1 MRPVLIFGHKNPDND
16 SVCSAVA
23 YAHLKNLVE
32 TDEIHVAVRLG
43 PMPAE
48 TAWLFERFGVE
59 PPELIEHVRTRVSDV
74 MTPDAITVEPTS
86 SMREAGRLMRTHD
99 VRALPVVG
107 SDGAVVGLL
116 SQRRLAE
123 RYLEETE
130 IPGFSEMPV
139 TVERLVEVLDGELL
153 AGDAE
158 TMIEGCVLIGASEP
172 ETVVRLVKPGDVL
185 IVGDRVR
192 TQPMALEAGVACLV
206 VTAGARPAD
215 EVVRLASERGAA
227 LILTSQD
234 SYSAA
239 RLISLAHAVGDL
251 MEVDA
256 LRVGPDMLLHEAA
269 EDLLASSH
277 REAVVVGDD
286 GRCAGILTRTNI
298 ARGIRRRVI
307 LVDHNEMSQSA
318 PGIEDAE
325 VIEIVD
331 HHRVGD
337 IQTAGPILFLN
348 LPVGATATIVAMRY
362 ETLGVAVPVPIAGI
376 LLGAILTDTVL
387 LKSPTTTEFDRATA
401 ARLAAIVGVEPTEF
415 GLELFR
421 ARSAAVA
428 FDAKKVVGADI
439 KEYRV
444 GDVVVAVAQYESVDL
459 TEFGNHLDEVRSE
472 MERLREGGRYD
483 LVVLMATDIVREGSE
498 ILGVGKT
505 RLLERALG
513 IELVG
518 GVAWMPGVLSRKK
531 QIAARLVEAS
541 GS

>member
-1 MRPVLIFGHKNPDND
+1 MRPVLVFGHRNPDND
-16 SVCSAVA
+16 SICSAVA
-23 YAHLKNLVE
+23 YAHLKNLVD
-32 TDEIHVAVRLG
+32 TDEVHVPVRLG

-48 TAWLFERFGVE
+48 TVWLFDRFGVE
-59 PPELIEHVRTRVSDV
+59 PPEQIDHVRTRVSDV
-74 MTPDAITVEPTS
+74 MTPDAITVEPS
-86 SMREAGRLMRTHD
+86 RSMREAGRLMRTHD

-107 SDGAVVGLL
+107 ADGAVVGLL

-130 IPGFSEMPV
+130 IPGFAEMPV
-139 TVERLVEVLDGELL
+139 SVDRLVEVLDGELL
-153 AGDAE
+153 SGTGS
-158 TMIEGCVLIGASEP
+158 TMIEGNVLIGASEP
-172 ETVVRLVKPGDVL
+172 ATVVRLVQAGDVL

-192 TQPMALEAGVACLV
+192 TQPMALEAGVVCLV

-215 EVVRLASERGAA
+215 EVVELARTRGAA
-227 LILTSQD
+227 LIVTKHD

-256 LRVGPDMLLHEAA
+256 LRVSPDTLLHEAA

-277 REAVVVGDD
+277 REAIVVGAD
-286 GRCAGILTRTNI
+286 GGCAGILTRTNI

-318 PGIEDAE
+318 QGIEDAE
-325 VIEIVD
+325 VVEIVD

-348 LPVGATATIVAMRY
+348 LPVGATATIVATRY
-362 ETLGVAVPVPIAGI
+362 EMLGVDIPAPIAGV
-376 LLGAILTDTVL
+376 LLGAVLTDTVL
-387 LKSPTTTEFDRATA
+387 LKSPTTTDVDRRVAE
-401 ARLAAIVGVEPTEF
+401 RLARVVGVDPIEF

-421 ARSAAVA
+421 ARSAGVA

-444 GDVVVAVAQYESVDL
+444 ADMTVAIAQYESVDL
-459 TEFGNHLDEVRSE
+459 TEFLDHAHAVLEE
-472 MERLREGGRYD
+472 MERLRESRGYS

-498 ILGVGKT
+498 ILGTGKT

-513 IELVG
+513 IELRGTSV
-518 GVAWMPGVLSRKK
+518 WMPGVLSRKK

>member
-1 MRPVLIFGHKNPDND
+1 MRPVLVFGHRNPDND
-16 SVCSAVA
+16 SICSAVA
-23 YAHLKNLVE
+23 YAHLKNLVD
-32 TDEIHVAVRLG
+32 TDEVHVPVRLG

-48 TAWLFERFGVE
+48 TSWLLDRFGVE
-59 PPELIEHVRTRVSDV
+59 PPEQIDHVRTRVSDV
-74 MTPDAITVEPTS
+74 MTPDAITVEPSS
-86 SMREAGRLMRTHD
+86 SMREAGRLMRAHD

-107 SDGAVVGLL
+107 TDGVVVGLL

-130 IPGFSEMPV
+130 IPGFADMPV
-139 TVERLVEVLDGELL
+139 SVDRLVEVLDGELL
-153 AGDAE
+153 SGDGR
-158 TMIEGCVLIGASEP
+158 TTVEGNVLIGASEP
-172 ETVVRLVKPGDVL
+172 ATVIRLVRSGDVL

-192 TQPMALEAGVACLV
+192 TQPMAIEAGVACLV
-206 VTAGARPAD
+206 VTAGARPAA
-215 EVVRLASERGAA
+215 EVVELARARGTA
-227 LILTSQD
+227 LIVTRHD

-256 LRVGPDMLLHEAA
+256 LRVSPETLLNEAA

-277 REAVVVGDD
+277 REAIVVADD
-286 GRCAGILTRTNI
+286 GGCAGILTRTNI

-318 PGIEDAE
+318 QGIEDAE
-325 VIEIVD
+325 VVEIVD

-348 LPVGATATIVAMRY
+348 LPVGATATIVAARY
-362 ETLGVAVPVPIAGI
+362 EMLGVDVPAPIAGI
-376 LLGAILTDTVL
+376 LLGAVLTDTVL
-387 LKSPTTTEFDRATA
+387 LKSPTTTDVDRRTA
-401 ARLAAIVGVEPTEF
+401 DRLARIVGVDPIDF

-421 ARSAAVA
+421 ARSAGRA

-444 GDVVVAVAQYESVDL
+444 GDMTVAIAQYESVDL
-459 TEFGNHLDEVRSE
+459 TEFLDHAHEVRSE
-472 MERLREGGRYD
+472 MERLRESRGYS

-498 ILGVGKT
+498 ILGAGKT

-513 IELVG
+513 IELSGASV
-518 GVAWMPGVLSRKK
+518 WMPGVLSRKK